1 VPTLAQLTR
10 IWRRDLI
17 PDRDISDPQLAKALA
32 HPLRVAILAELEERT
47 ASPSDVAEA
56 LDAPLG
62 SVSYHVRCLH
72 RFGLLELVKTRPV
85 RGAIEHLYRAKERP
99 VITSDA
105 WAQAPTIVKQATIR
119 ASLAQV
125 AGLVNRAARAGGFER
140 PNSHLS
146 RSPVVVDAEGWNEL
160 AARFDQLL
168 KDCEQIAAASAK
180 RIASAD
186 HDEEISA
193 AAVLML
199 FETTPAA
206 GAAKPT
212 ERARGR
218 RKRAAEQVIS
228 AAAR

>member
-1 VPTLAQLTR
+1 M
-10 IWRRDLI
+10 
-17 PDRDISDPQLAKALA
+17 A

-72 RFGLLELVKTRPV
+72 RFGLLQLVKTRPV

-105 WAQAPTIVKQATIR
+105 WAQAPSIVKQATIR
-119 ASLAQV
+119 ASLTQI

-140 PNSHLS
+140 ENIHLS
-146 RSPVVVDAEGWNEL
+146 RSPMILDRAGWDEL
-160 AARFDQLL
+160 AAKFDRLL
-168 KDCEQIAAASAK
+168 KDCEAIAAGSAK
-180 RIASAD
+180 RLASAE
-186 HDEEISA
+186 HDQGIPA

-218 RKRAAEQVIS
+218 RKRAP
-228 AAAR
+228 ARALSDATR

>member
-1 VPTLAQLTR
+1 V
-10 IWRRDLI
+10 I
-17 PDRDISDPQLAKALA
+17 PDRNISDPQIAKALA

-72 RFGLLELVKTRPV
+72 RFGLLQLVKTRPV

-105 WAQAPTIVKQATIR
+105 WAQAPSIVKQATVR
-119 ASLAQV
+119 ASLTQV

-140 PNSHLS
+140 QNSHLS
-146 RSPVVVDAEGWNEL
+146 RSPMVVDSEGWDQL
-160 AARFDQLL
+160 AAKFDKLL
-168 KDCEQIAAASAK
+168 KDCEAIAAASAK
-180 RIASAD
+180 RLASTD
-186 HDEEISA
+186 HSDGISA

-206 GAAKPT
+206 GAAKPSQ
-212 ERARGR
+212 RARGR
-218 RKRAAEQVIS
+218 RKRAPAP
-228 AAAR
+228 ALTDAGR